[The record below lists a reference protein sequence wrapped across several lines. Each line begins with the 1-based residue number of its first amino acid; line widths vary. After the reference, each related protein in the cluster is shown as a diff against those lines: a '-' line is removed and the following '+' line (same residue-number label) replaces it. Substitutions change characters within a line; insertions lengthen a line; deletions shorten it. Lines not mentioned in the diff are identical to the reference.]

1 MTQVIEFIANN
12 KNHDF
17 RIYIQNL
24 DGKYK
29 GAVEPIT
36 YKIYEQDNNT
46 ITLDNIHKH
55 LNQIKET
62 EINKLPKDYITL
74 IELTVSVFKR
84 FNDNNN
90 GLYIKE
96 ITFKTNFVSEDDKRM
111 IVDELNRL
119 NVNKKYLLTENGNIK
134 EEEKQIASE

>member
-17 RIYIQNL
+17 RIDIQNL

-29 GAVEPIT
+29 GVVEPIT

-119 NVNKKYLLTENGNIK
+119 NVNKKYLLTKDDNIK
-134 EEEKQIASE
+134 EEEKEN